1 MGATGEIRTLSG
13 IKLFAGL
20 EPARLQDIES
30 RCRWHTFSKDEQII
44 DREDDTKDVYFI
56 VSGNVR
62 VVNYSL
68 SGREVAFE
76 DIRSGS
82 IFGELAALDGE
93 RRSANVVA
101 LTMTDV
107 ATLTRSK
114 FEEVLAENPDV
125 AMRLMQRLAQ
135 VIRASTDR
143 IMDLST
149 LGANN
154 RVYAELLRLAHE
166 GQKGENTAMIKPVPI
181 HGDIASRV
189 STTRETVAR
198 VLSDLSKKGLVTREG
213 SQLHLHDI
221 KRLQEMVEE
230 FRGD

>member
-1 MGATGEIRTLSG
+1 MAGDVRTLSG
-13 IKLFAGL
+13 VTLFSGV
-20 EPARLQDIES
+20 EPARLQRIED

-44 DREDDTKDVYFI
+44 DREDDTRDIYFI
-56 VSGNVR
+56 VSGLVR

-68 SGREVAFE
+68 SGREIAFE
-76 DIRSGS
+76 DLRSGS
-82 IFGELAALDGE
+82 VFGELAALDGE
-93 RRSANVVA
+93 RRSANVISLAVTEVA
-101 LTMTDV
+101 TMTNT
-107 ATLTRSK
+107 AFAEMLS
-114 FEEVLAENPDV
+114 ENPDV
-125 AMRLMQRLAQ
+125 AMRLMHRLAQ
-135 VIRASTDR
+135 VIRNSTDR

-166 GQKGENTAMIKPVPI
+166 GDLDENTAVIKPVPI

-213 SQLHLHDI
+213 SKLHLHDVH
-221 KRLQEMVEE
+221 RLQDMVEE

>member
-1 MGATGEIRTLSG
+1 MGATGEIRTLGG
-13 IKLFAGL
+13 IKMFAGL
-20 EPARLQDIES
+20 EPARLRDIEAK
-30 RCRWHTFSKDEQII
+30 CRWHTFSKDEQII
-44 DREDDTKDVYFI
+44 DREDETKDVYFI

-82 IFGELAALDGE
+82 VFGELAALDGE
-93 RRSANVVA
+93 RRSANIVA

-114 FEEVLAENPDV
+114 FEEVLAENSDV

-166 GQKGENTAMIKPVPI
+166 GEEVNNTAVIKPVPI

-198 VLSDLSKKGLVTREG
+198 VLSDLSKKGLVKRQG
-213 SQLHLHDI
+213 SQLHLHDVM
-221 KRLQEMVEE
+221 RLQEMVEE